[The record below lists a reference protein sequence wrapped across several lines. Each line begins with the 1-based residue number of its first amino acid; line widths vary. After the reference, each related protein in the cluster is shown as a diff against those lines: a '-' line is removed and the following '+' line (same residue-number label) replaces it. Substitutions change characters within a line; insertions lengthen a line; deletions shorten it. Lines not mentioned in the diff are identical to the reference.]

1 MYKKFIVILINILL
15 PTVFISVFGYITYRF
30 YNLGNIYDYA
40 MEKRILWP
48 LFCGF
53 VGFFMVWLMIR
64 CNAGKKDKAR
74 IISQCIGLF
83 ITILPVMSFVANIPF
98 IAHILPRSYMIGT
111 DFALSFTGLFA
122 GLYIYLLCHKL
133 KKTT

>member
-53 VGFFMVWLMIR
+53 VGRVKVYSR
-64 CNAGKKDKAR
+64 
-74 IISQCIGLF
+74 LF
-83 ITILPVMSFVANIPF
+83 
-98 IAHILPRSYMIGT
+98 
-111 DFALSFTGLFA
+111 
-122 GLYIYLLCHKL
+122 
-133 KKTT
+133 